1 MIWPHSDVTI
11 DPVVRLAQ
19 VAEDTGFDT
28 VYVGDSQMLWNDVWI
43 TLAACALGTK
53 RVRLGPGVTPILS
66 RHPAVTANAAVS
78 LNMLSN
84 GRAVLGLAAGDS
96 ALRTIGVSPT
106 PLALLKEVVPKI
118 KALMTGEEVDVIE
131 WYDPRPEKAWGVE
144 SRMQMAAPAGWQ
156 KPVPIE
162 WAVLRPQ
169 AAEAAGEIADGVIVT
184 GGLGN
189 NPEGAKVAVESIATG
204 ARRAGRDPAELRVI
218 CATEAAIDDDREK
231 AIDQVRPTAARLVA
245 NVGWLPDSIKV
256 EHADSI
262 AKIKEGY
269 SFYEHL
275 DLTARHR
282 ELIPDELAQKVCITG
297 NAEDCITKCRQL
309 EEAGVTD
316 IAIFATSQDEEGGRR
331 TLEKFAREVIPHV

>member
-19 VAEDTGFDT
+19 VAEAEGFDT
-28 VYVGDSQMLWNDVWI
+28 VYVGDSQMLWNDVWV
-43 TLAACALGTK
+43 TLAACALNTE
-53 RVRLGPGVTPILS
+53 RVRLGPGVTPLLS
-66 RHPAVTANAAVS
+66 RHPAVTANAAIS

-84 GRAVLGLAAGDS
+84 GRSVLGLAAGDS

-106 PLALLKEVVPKI
+106 PLSLLTEIVPKI
-118 KALMTGEEVDVIE
+118 KALMAGEEVEVIE
-131 WYDPRPEKAWGVE
+131 WYDPRPERAWGVVD
-144 SRMQMAAPAGWQ
+144 RMRMAAPAEWQ

-169 AAEAAGEIADGVIVT
+169 AAEAAGEVADGVIVT

-189 NPEGAKVAVESIATG
+189 NPDGAKVAVERIAEG
-204 ARRAGRDPAELRVI
+204 AQRAGRDPSQVRVI
-218 CATEAAIDDDREK
+218 CATEAAIDDDRTK

-256 EHADSI
+256 DHASAI
-262 AKIKEGY
+262 EKIKEGY

-275 DLTARHR
+275 DLTAKHR
-282 ELIPDELAQKVCITG
+282 ELIPDELAQKVCIAG
-297 NAEDCITKCRQL
+297 NAEDCIAKCREL
-309 EEAGVTD
+309 GEAGVTD
-316 IAIFATSQDEEGGRR
+316 IAIFATSQDEAGGRR
-331 TLEKFAREVIPHV
+331 TLEKFAREVIPNV